1 VSPAVDRRGDPAD
14 RRATDRR
21 ATDRRGEL
29 IGSGLCA
36 LMAILFAFV
45 VIFGKQVQEGRL
57 PFTFLSIR
65 FAGQSVLLMGLIVV
79 LGRPLVP
86 EHGERL
92 ALALAGT
99 VGYGSESAFYF
110 TALNHGS
117 AATVTL
123 LFYTYPV
130 WVMLVTMTLDRKA
143 PPAALF
149 GALGLALA
157 GSAMVVLGGGGGD
170 IETTGI
176 VLAICTSLAYSAY
189 LIGTDRTVKRTDPLA
204 AAAWLGAG
212 AAVAN
217 VVYAMAFGAV
227 VVPSAGSWWRL
238 AAMAVFSA
246 GAFAAMLAGLQL
258 VGAVRNAIIGV
269 MEPLTVAI
277 LAAAFL
283 NEPLTIPVVVG
294 GTLILGGAVIA
305 SLIRTTRTAEPN
317 V

>member
-1 VSPAVDRRGDPAD
+1 MSGSGARSPDAI
-14 RRATDRR
+14 DRR

-29 IGSGLCA
+29 IGAGLCA

-45 VIFGKQVQEGRL
+45 VIFGKQVQAGRP
-57 PFTFLSIR
+57 PFIFLSIR
-65 FAGQSVLLMGLIVV
+65 FAGQSVLLVGLIVV
-79 LGRPLVP
+79 LGRPLLAHP
-86 EHGERL
+86 GERL
-92 ALALAGT
+92 ALVVAGSI
-99 VGYGSESAFYF
+99 GYGSESAFYF

-130 WVMLVTMTLDRKA
+130 WVMLTTMALDRKA
-143 PPAALF
+143 PPVALF
-149 GALGLALA
+149 AALGLALG

-170 IETTGI
+170 IETLGV
-176 VLAICTSLAYSAY
+176 VLALCTSLAYSAY
-189 LIGTDRTVKRTDPLA
+189 LIGTDRTVKRTDPLT
-204 AAAWLGAG
+204 AAAWLGIG

-217 VVYAMAFGAV
+217 LGYAVAFDAV
-227 VVPSAGSWWRL
+227 VVPAAGSAWRL
-238 AAMAVFSA
+238 AAMAIFSA
-246 GAFAAMLAGLQL
+246 GAFAAMLGGLQR

-269 MEPLTVAI
+269 MEPLTVAV

-283 NEPLTIPVVVG
+283 AEPLTVPVVLG

-305 SLIRTTRTAEPN
+305 SLIRTTRTVEPN